1 MADGEVV
8 LEGGIAILAA
18 LESASRP
25 ITRIFIESRVRFER
39 DAARIRR
46 MAADAGV
53 AVEIA
58 DAGQIAVLAQGKTHG
73 GLIALAGERRTLPLE
88 ALAAGIDSPFVAM
101 LDGIEDPYNFGQAI
115 RALYAAGADGLVLRP
130 RSWMSAAG
138 VVARASAGASER
150 MPTAV
155 AETVEGA
162 AEAFRGRG
170 MQIVVAAKERAV
182 PLYEADLTG
191 GVFLVI
197 GGEKRGIT
205 RSFAES
211 ADLRLSI
218 PYGREYSHS
227 LGTVAATAVIAFEVL
242 RQRRALRRDR

>member
-1 MADGEVV
+1 MSDGEVL

-18 LESASRP
+18 LENASRP
-25 ITRIFIESRVRFER
+25 ITRVSIESRVRFER

-46 MAADAGV
+46 LAADAGIP
-53 AVEIA
+53 VEIV
-58 DAGQIAVLAQGKTHG
+58 DAEKIAALAQGKTHG

-115 RALYAAGADGLVLRP
+115 RALYAAGAHGLVLRP
-130 RSWMSAAG
+130 RSWMTAAG

-150 MPTAV
+150 MPTAL

-162 AEAFRGRG
+162 AGVLRGRG

-182 PLYEADLTG
+182 PLYETDLTG
-191 GVFLVI
+191 GFFLVI

-205 RSFAES
+205 RSFAEG

-218 PYGREYSHS
+218 PYGREYPHS
-227 LGTVAATAVIAFEVL
+227 LGTVAATAAIAFEAL
-242 RQRRALRRDR
+242 RQRRFSRR